1 MSTGQRQR
9 VKLAQAIA
17 ADPSLVLL
25 DEPTDGLDPVQR
37 DEMLALIRQISA
49 EYGIDVLLSSHLL
62 EEVERICDNIVA
74 LDAGRLVAQ
83 GPWRRSSATPPP
95 SRPNSSRSSSTP
107 APSMRSRSGSVLR
120 LDVRRDLNQL
130 RVTAADQQTSLDAIR
145 DAVAAEQARLR
156 RVVVDR
162 THSKICSRRHR
173 HDRREIFDRGYR
185 TFDGERAGVG
195 KAVRSVAWHTIRSIL
210 GLGRKG
216 RHKVFPIIVAVV
228 AFLPSIGSRPVR
240 AHRRPDGGELQP
252 EYWELFGL
260 PIVAVMLFA
269 TLVAPEAIVRDR
281 RDGMLR
287 LYLSTPLT
295 APTYL
300 TAKFVA
306 VMTSMAI
313 VVAGPALLYLAA
325 NTIQG
330 LGPDG
335 FANWLEVAAKLLLSS
350 GIIVVFFA
358 AVSLGAASVTD
369 RRAFASVAVLAAL
382 FGVSIVVNISV
393 ESIGASRNLL
403 VLDPLS
409 VPLETAARIFGD
421 NSDGFTDFDT
431 GEVVP
436 TGLVYGGTA
445 LWIAAGFGVL
455 ADRYRRIGA
464 V

>member
-1 MSTGQRQR
+1 
-9 VKLAQAIA
+9 
-17 ADPSLVLL
+17 
-25 DEPTDGLDPVQR
+25 
-37 DEMLALIRQISA
+37 
-49 EYGIDVLLSSHLL
+49 
-62 EEVERICDNIVA
+62 
-74 LDAGRLVAQ
+74 
-83 GPWRRSSATPPP
+83 
-95 SRPNSSRSSSTP
+95 
-107 APSMRSRSGSVLR
+107 
-120 LDVRRDLNQL
+120 
-130 RVTAADQQTSLDAIR
+130 
-145 DAVAAEQARLR
+145 
-156 RVVVDR
+156 
-162 THSKICSRRHR
+162 
-173 HDRREIFDRGYR
+173 
-185 TFDGERAGVG
+185 
-195 KAVRSVAWHTIRSIL
+195 
-210 GLGRKG
+210 
-216 RHKVFPIIVAVV
+216 
-228 AFLPSIGSRPVR
+228 
-240 AHRRPDGGELQP
+240 
-252 EYWELFGL
+252 
-260 PIVAVMLFA
+260 
-269 TLVAPEAIVRDR
+269 
-281 RDGMLR
+281 MLR

-300 TAKFVA
+300 AAKFAA

-350 GIIVVFFA
+350 GVIVVFFA

-393 ESIGASRNLL
+393 ESIGASRTLL